1 MFTKILKILGTSS
14 ENLNRSTNVDKKDLH
29 LQLIYLLDSDEIRL
43 PNFTNIPILL
53 LYRVYFKKTETRK
66 QTLLKYTY
74 ILTKVSIYLKY
85 LG

>member
-29 LQLIYLLDSDEIRL
+29 LHLIYLLDSDEVRL

-53 LYRVYFKKTETRK
+53 LYRVYLKKTEKENR
-66 QTLLKYTY
+66 LF
-74 ILTKVSIYLKY
+74 
-85 LG
+85 

>member
-29 LQLIYLLDSDEIRL
+29 VQLIYLLDSDEVRL

-53 LYRVYFKKTETRK
+53 LYRVYLKKTEKRK

>member
-14 ENLNRSTNVDKKDLH
+14 ENLNRSTNDDKTDLH
-29 LQLIYLLDSDEIRL
+29 LHLIYLLDSDEVRL

-53 LYRVYFKKTETRK
+53 VYRVYLKKTEKRK
-66 QTLLKYTY
+66 QTLLEYTY

>member
-29 LQLIYLLDSDEIRL
+29 LHLINLLDSDEVRL

-53 LYRVYFKKTETRK
+53 VYRVYLKKTEKRK